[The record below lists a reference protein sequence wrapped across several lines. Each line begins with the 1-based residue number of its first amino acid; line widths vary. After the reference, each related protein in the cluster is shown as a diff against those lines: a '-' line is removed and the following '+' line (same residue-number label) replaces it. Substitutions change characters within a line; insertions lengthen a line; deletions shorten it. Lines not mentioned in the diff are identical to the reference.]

1 MQSVALRHQLG
12 LALALVTLVAWI
24 TVAAAQSIDQV
35 DYWRS
40 RHAELLP
47 QDDARV
53 TRAHDIFARLIN
65 AAGKRPGVVPRLL
78 VIKNDPWGI
87 SLPIALPDG
96 WIILSRGVLDTCYRE
111 PAHGDDRLAF
121 VLGHEIAHQ
130 LKDDF
135 WHLKFFHALAAA
147 KAQQPQ
153 QRQPLAEVEAFF
165 RAPQEERPAQEL
177 RADEHGII
185 YATMAGFNPQAVV
198 AEDPQTNFFQDWIQ
212 ARAPRQ
218 VGLGLSASSHP
229 NPPQRA
235 AALRAHLQQIADKV
249 SVFEV
254 GLWFYYAG
262 DYAKAVRAFEQFLAF
277 FPSREVYHNLAVSHH
292 QLALQAYQVWQK
304 DTPVLPFHLSLR
316 LDPLTRANEVFL
328 GRLLTAERSTSGT
341 AQPAALF
348 RQHLQQAITFYREAL
363 AHDETYVPAATNLG
377 CALLVRGVRAEGGV
391 RHADI
396 YEAVATLQRA
406 LERAPNV
413 PALLNNLA
421 VALFY
426 VDQVPRA
433 RAHLT
438 QARTFAPDYAAPAF
452 NLAYIAQTEK
462 RQAEAQQYQ
471 RDYEQLVSRP
481 ATARLAPSQGME
493 HVLGL
498 GIGSVVDQIP
508 LTWGS
513 AVRQT
518 FRLEAMPFTVA
529 SYHGQTQTLARD
541 GEILMIFVRQGYRGE
556 SARGITI
563 GSGAEDVLGRYGPPT
578 RRLETTQGQSWSYD
592 AQRIA
597 FQLHQGRVVSWL
609 LF

>member
-1 MQSVALRHQLG
+1 VFV
-12 LALALVTLVAWI
+12 LVTILGWI
-24 TVAAAQSIDQV
+24 AVAAAQSIDQV
-35 DYWRS
+35 DYWRT

-53 TRAHDIFARLIN
+53 TRAQDIFARLIS
-65 AAGKRPGVVPRLL
+65 AAGRRPGVVPRLL
-78 VIKNDPWGI
+78 VIKSDPWGI

-96 WIILSRGVLDTCYRE
+96 WIVLSKGVLDTCYRE

-135 WHLKFFHALAAA
+135 WHLKFFQALAAA
-147 KAQQPQ
+147 KARQPQ

-165 RAPQEERPAQEL
+165 HTPQEERPAQEL

-185 YATMAGFNPQAVV
+185 YATMAGFNPQAIVT
-198 AEDPQTNFFQDWIQ
+198 EDPQTNFFQDWIQ

-218 VGLGLSASSHP
+218 VGLALSASSHP
-229 NPPQRA
+229 NPMQRA
-235 AALRAHLQQIADKV
+235 AALRAHLQQIAEKV

-304 DTPVLPFHLSLR
+304 EPPVLPLQLSLT

-328 GRLLTAERSTSGT
+328 GRLLTAERSVTGT
-341 AQPAALF
+341 APPAALF
-348 RQHLQQAITFYREAL
+348 RQHLQQAITFYRQAL
-363 AHDETYVPAATNLG
+363 THDETYLPAATNLG
-377 CALLVRGVRAEGGV
+377 CALLVQGIRAEGGM
-391 RHADI
+391 RQADV
-396 YEAVATLQRA
+396 YEAVAILQRA
-406 LERAPNV
+406 LERAPNL

-426 VDQVPRA
+426 VEQLPHA
-433 RAHLT
+433 KLHLA
-438 QARTFAPDYAAPAF
+438 QARTVAPDYAAPVF

-462 RQAEAQQYQ
+462 RYAEAQQYQ
-471 RDYEQLVSRP
+471 RDYERLVARQPTAPP
-481 ATARLAPSQGME
+481 AASQGME

-498 GIGSVVDQIP
+498 GIGSVADQVP
-508 LTWGS
+508 STWGT
-513 AVRQT
+513 ALQQT
-518 FRLEAMPFTVA
+518 FRLDTVPLTVA
-529 SYHGQTQTLARD
+529 TYPAQMQALWRD
-541 GEILMIFVRQGYRGE
+541 GEILLIFVRQGYGGE

-563 GSGAEDVLGRYGPPT
+563 GSEAEDVLGRYGVPT
-578 RRLETTQGQSWSYD
+578 RRLETTQGQNWSYD

-597 FQLHQGRVVSWL
+597 FQLHQGKVVSWL

>member
-1 MQSVALRHQLG
+1 MVLW
-12 LALALVTLVAWI
+12 VTI
-24 TVAAAQSIDQV
+24 TVAQSIDQV
-35 DYWRS
+35 DYWRAH
-40 RHAELLP
+40 HAELLP

-53 TRAHDIFARLIN
+53 RRAHDIFARLIN

-78 VIKNDPWGI
+78 VIKSDPWGI

-96 WIILSRGVLDTCYRE
+96 WIIMSKGVLDTCYRE
-111 PAHGDDRLAF
+111 SAHGDDRLAF

-135 WHLKFFHALAAA
+135 WHLKFFQALAAA

-153 QRQPLAEVEAFF
+153 QRQPLAEVETFF

-177 RADEHGII
+177 RADEHGVI

-198 AEDPQTNFFQDWIQ
+198 TEDPQTNFFQDWLQ

-229 NPPQRA
+229 SPGQRA

-249 SVFEV
+249 TVFEV

-262 DYAKAVRAFEQFLAF
+262 DYARAVRAFEQFLAF

-304 DTPVLPFHLSLR
+304 DSPVLPLHLSLTV
-316 LDPLTRANEVFL
+316 DPLTRANEVFL
-328 GRLLTAERSTSGT
+328 GRLLTAERSATGA
-341 AQPAALF
+341 AQPAELF
-348 RQHLQQAITFYREAL
+348 RQHLQQAITLYREAL
-363 AHDETYVPAATNLG
+363 THDETYLPAATNLG
-377 CALLVRGVRAEGGV
+377 CALLVRGVRATGGIG
-391 RHADI
+391 HADM

-426 VDQVPRA
+426 VDQWPHA
-433 RAHLT
+433 RSHLM
-438 QARTFAPDYAAPAF
+438 QARQLAPHYAAPAF
-452 NLAYIAQTEK
+452 NLAYMAQVEK
-462 RQAEAQQYQ
+462 RHAEAQQYQ
-471 RDYEQLVSRP
+471 RDYAQLVSRLS
-481 ATARLAPSQGME
+481 TAPTVPSQGLE

-498 GIGSVVDQIP
+498 GIGSLADQAP
-508 LTWGS
+508 LTWGA
-513 AVRQT
+513 AVRHV
-518 FRLEAMPFTVA
+518 FRLETTPLAVA
-529 SYHGQTQTLARD
+529 TYHGQMQTLSRD
-541 GEILMIFVRQGYRGE
+541 GEILLIFVRQGYSGE
-556 SARGITI
+556 SARGISI
-563 GSGAEDVLGRYGPPT
+563 GSSAEDVLGRYGLPT
-578 RRLETTQGQSWSYD
+578 RRLETTQGQNWSYD
-592 AQRIA
+592 VQRIA
-597 FQLHQGRVVSWL
+597 FQLHQGKVVSWL